1 MQKLVIFIAI
11 LLSNF
16 LLACGFYPY
25 GEDVRFHFFNPDY
38 FSYQKYNSFYYSSL
52 SFGDQSYYDDTKVFD
67 SQNEELWR
75 KYCNNKV
82 SVEDITKV
90 LWNYSFSDIHS
101 NDGNS
106 FIQYLFKTKD
116 SEAINYLK
124 FAKNCEFFNTWREDP
139 WERNQNTVKVNRSS
153 ILNKAIT
160 SAHVVKRPEI
170 KRRYAFLA
178 IRLAFYNQDMKQI
191 NKIYDQYFSP
201 DTSEDII
208 DSWALYFK
216 AIAEKNQALKNIYFA
231 NVFAKCPDKRFV
243 SWQYFNSKIAEKD
256 VLNGTKNNI
265 EKANISLLYGIYN
278 PGKNLDNLKQIYT
291 YNPKSEGLSF
301 LVSREISK
309 LEDWVYT
316 PYYTLFDPSIESA
329 QYWYGNESESESIQ
343 KVLKRSEIDRKYA
356 VEVLKF
362 INSVDISKVDNPD
375 FWKFAK
381 AELLLMTKN
390 YKESL
395 QQISKL
401 EKSLSKDSK
410 IRENL
415 DQIKVLNLFANQTYG
430 NAIIPENTK
439 EIIIKNKNNR
449 RFIFALGR
457 ELEYLGNTDDAALLY
472 ASIDHTFSENDYS
485 TYNYVY
491 YKSLKN
497 NNKTYGDYFIEYF
510 NYLDAVYTS
519 EQLLSFIKKAKDT
532 EGKTDL
538 FSQNFK
544 LNKSSVQALYDLL
557 GTKYMRENKLN
568 FALNTFQKLGKDY
581 YDNQYSLWERKDHD
595 AYNDVIFDENPF
607 YHLKYTPDF
616 IPEKEQFRLNK
627 ISITQKLI
635 EYKNKAGNSKEKD
648 RDYYYFLVAN
658 CYYNMSQY
666 GNVWMMKRYF
676 KGSQNFSFREDNEEF
691 CSSNLAKFYYG
702 KAFENAKTDQFKA
715 LCLRMQGRCENNRL
729 DFEQDK
735 KEDYFSHS
743 DKYVDERLEKNSY
756 YQKLKNNYP
765 DQYEDMMSTCDFF
778 TSYFKA
784 RR

>member
-1 MQKLVIFIAI
+1 MQKLAIFTAI
-11 LLSNF
+11 LLSSAF
-16 LLACGFYPY
+16 SACGFYPY
-25 GEDVRFHFFNPDY
+25 GEDVRFHFFNPDN
-38 FSYQKYNSFYYSSL
+38 FSYNGYSSFYYSSL
-52 SFGDQSYYDDTKVFD
+52 SFEQS
-67 SQNEELWR
+67 SENIISNEDNEKLWQ
-75 KYCNNKV
+75 KYCENKV
-82 SVEDITKV
+82 SLADVSSV
-90 LWNYSFSDIHS
+90 LEGFSYSDIHA
-101 NDGNS
+101 NS
-106 FIQYLFKTKD
+106 PNLFLKYLYSKKD

-124 FAKNCEFFNTWREDP
+124 FAKNCEFFNTWQDDP

-160 SAHVVKRPEI
+160 LAHTAKRAEV

-191 NKIYDQYFSP
+191 NTIYDQYFSP

-216 AIAEKNQALKNIYFA
+216 AIAENNAALKNIYFA
-231 NVFAKCPDKRFV
+231 NVFAQCPDKRFV

-256 VLNGTKNNI
+256 VLNDTKNNI
-265 EKANISLLYGIYN
+265 EKANVSLLYGIYN

-291 YNPKSEGLSF
+291 YNPKSEGLGF
-301 LVSREISK
+301 LLSREINK

-316 PYYTLFDPSIESA
+316 PYYTLFDPSMISSGSGYA
-329 QYWYGNESESESIQ
+329 MKDNAESESIQ
-343 KVLKRSEIDRKYA
+343 QVLKRSEFDRKYA
-356 VEVLKF
+356 AEVLEF
-362 INSVDISKVDNPD
+362 INSVDLSKVNNPD

-415 DQIKVLNLFANQTYG
+415 DQIKVLNLFANQTYR
-430 NAIIPENTK
+430 NAVIPESTK

-472 ASIDHTFSENDYS
+472 ASMDHTFSENDYS
-485 TYNYVY
+485 SYNYVY

-497 NNKTYGDYFIEYF
+497 NNKTYGDYFENSF

-581 YDNQYSLWERKDHD
+581 YDNQYSLWERKDQD

-616 IPEKEQFRLNK
+616 IPEKEEFRLNK

-635 EYKNKAGNSKEKD
+635 EYKNKADNPKEKD

-691 CSSNLAKFYYG
+691 MTANLAKFYYG
-702 KAFENAKTDQFKA
+702 KAFENAKTNKFKA
-715 LCLRMQGRCENNRL
+715 LCLRMQGRCENYRL
-729 DFEQDK
+729 DFEQEK
-735 KEDYFSHS
+735 KVNYFSPS
-743 DKYVDERLEKNSY
+743 DHYEDERLKKNSS